1 MVEVV
6 FLQVSLHSAPGGELE
21 KVVWESSS
29 TLPLAGFV
37 LGSPE
42 FSSSACA
49 LEIAK
54 WSASHHLR
62 FLKSLCS
69 IALFDF
75 TILLLLLPTEL
86 HGTPCLGRV
95 D

>member
-21 KVVWESSS
+21 KVVWERSS

-75 TILLLLLPTEL
+75 TILLLSTISTAVLNPPTFN
-86 HGTPCLGRV
+86 
-95 D
+95 